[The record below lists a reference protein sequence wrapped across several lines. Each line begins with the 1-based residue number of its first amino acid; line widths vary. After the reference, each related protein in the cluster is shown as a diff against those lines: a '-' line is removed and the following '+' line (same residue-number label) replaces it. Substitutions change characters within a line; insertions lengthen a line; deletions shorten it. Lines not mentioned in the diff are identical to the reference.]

1 MQKLA
6 ERVERVVARVARELE
21 QLGVVDAAVALGVA
35 LALALRFARG
45 DRRLQQLRERR
56 GVGAALWLLRLSA
69 EAVFDVDR
77 AVYVCAQPAQLRAVG
92 HGAASRPP
100 LALRG
105 RASAPTGLAVG
116 PR

>member
-1 MQKLA
+1 
-6 ERVERVVARVARELE
+6 VARELE
-21 QLGVVDAAVALGVA
+21 QLGVVDAAVALDVA

-45 DRRLQQLRERR
+45 DRRLQQLGERR
-56 GVGAALWLLRLSA
+56 GLGAALRLLGLPA

-77 AVYVCAQPAQLRAVG
+77 AVDVRAQPAQLRAVG

-105 RASAPTGLAVG
+105 RASVPTGLAVG